1 MRMRNEMKTPICDF
15 VSAYAA
21 ADPLRLHM
29 PGHKGVPVLGAE
41 PLDITEVPGA
51 DVLYDAQGV
60 IAESESIAAGL
71 FGSGR
76 TLYACEGSSLAVRAM
91 LYLALLADGGGGARP
106 LVLAGRNA
114 HRSFL
119 SAAALL
125 DFDVEWLRPQPADSR
140 LTCRVTPDALDARLA
155 ALPRRPAAVYVTSPD
170 YLGHMVDVAGLSAV
184 CRRYGVPLLVDNA
197 HGAYLRFLP
206 ADAHPMTLGADMCCD
221 SAHKTLPVLTG
232 GAYLHISAS
241 APPLFAENAARA
253 MALFASTSPS
263 YLILQSLDRANA
275 YLVGGC
281 RARLAHCVR
290 RLDECRNRLRRK
302 GFALVGDEPLKLTVA
317 PKSYG
322 YTGGA
327 LAALLRAQ
335 GIVCEFADPDYLVLM
350 FTPALPASA
359 FDRLEAALTA
369 LPRRAPISETPPAVP
384 SPERVLTARQAML
397 AKTRLLPA
405 ERCLG
410 RILADFAV
418 SCPPAV
424 SIAVCGERLDEDAL
438 RAFRYY
444 GVRHCRVVD

>member
-1 MRMRNEMKTPICDF
+1 MKTPICDF
-15 VSAYAA
+15 VSAYVA

-51 DVLYDAQGV
+51 DVLYDARGV
-60 IAESESIAAGL
+60 IAESEGIAAGL

-275 YLVGGC
+275 YLAGGC

-290 RLDECRNRLRRK
+290 RLDECRNRLRRQ
-302 GFALVGDEPLKLTVA
+302 GFTLVGDEPLKLTVA

-327 LAALLRAQ
+327 LEALLRAQ

-405 ERCLG
+405 EHCLG
-410 RILADFAV
+410 RVLADFAV

-424 SIAVCGERLDEDAL
+424 PIAVCGERLDEDTL

>member
-1 MRMRNEMKTPICDF
+1 
-15 VSAYAA
+15 
-21 ADPLRLHM
+21 
-29 PGHKGVPVLGAE
+29 
-41 PLDITEVPGA
+41 
-51 DVLYDAQGV
+51 
-60 IAESESIAAGL
+60 
-71 FGSGR
+71 
-76 TLYACEGSSLAVRAM
+76 
-91 LYLALLADGGGGARP
+91 
-106 LVLAGRNA
+106 
-114 HRSFL
+114 
-119 SAAALL
+119 
-125 DFDVEWLRPQPADSR
+125 
-140 LTCRVTPDALDARLA
+140 
-155 ALPRRPAAVYVTSPD
+155 
-170 YLGHMVDVAGLSAV
+170 MVDVAGLSAV

-241 APPLFAENAARA
+241 APPLFAENATRA

-275 YLVGGC
+275 YLADGC

-290 RLDECRNRLRRK
+290 RLDECRNRLRRQ
-302 GFALVGDEPLKLTVA
+302 GFTLVGDEPLKLTVA

-369 LPRRAPISETPPAVP
+369 LPRRAPVSETPPAVP

-424 SIAVCGERLDEDAL
+424 PIAVCGERLDEDAL

>member
-1 MRMRNEMKTPICDF
+1 
-15 VSAYAA
+15 
-21 ADPLRLHM
+21 
-29 PGHKGVPVLGAE
+29 
-41 PLDITEVPGA
+41 
-51 DVLYDAQGV
+51 
-60 IAESESIAAGL
+60 
-71 FGSGR
+71 
-76 TLYACEGSSLAVRAM
+76 M

-125 DFDVEWLRPQPADSR
+125 DFDVEWLRPQPADNR
-140 LTCRVTPDALDARLA
+140 LTCRVPPDALDARLA
-155 ALPRRPAAVYVTSPD
+155 ALPHRPAAVYVTSPD

-263 YLILQSLDRANA
+263 YLILQSSTAPTRIAD
-275 YLVGGC
+275 GC
-281 RARLAHCVR
+281 RAVWRTVSAVWTNAAIGCAGGLYPR
-290 RLDECRNRLRRK
+290 R
-302 GFALVGDEPLKLTVA
+302 DEPLKLTV

-335 GIVCEFADPDYLVLM
+335 GLSANSR
-350 FTPALPASA
+350 TPTTL
-359 FDRLEAALTA
+359 
-369 LPRRAPISETPPAVP
+369 
-384 SPERVLTARQAML
+384 
-397 AKTRLLPA
+397 
-405 ERCLG
+405 C
-410 RILADFAV
+410 
-418 SCPPAV
+418 
-424 SIAVCGERLDEDAL
+424 
-438 RAFRYY
+438 
-444 GVRHCRVVD
+444 

>member
-1 MRMRNEMKTPICDF
+1 MKTPICDF

-51 DVLYDAQGV
+51 DVLYDARGV
-60 IAESESIAAGL
+60 IAESEGIAAGL

-241 APPLFAENAARA
+241 APPLFPRRCAGSV
-253 MALFASTSPS
+253 FAPFPS
-263 YLILQSLDRANA
+263 CQAGESHIVQTLGISDPFRPKGELEAHHLVFIIACQMDDRFRETVDVLDRVVTAPHTAHLMAAVLDEVGIQRTARGHNHPVA
-275 YLVGGC
+275 VFERLHQLVFAVVAPPHDDSLVGRDTGIDHLVP
-281 RARLAHCVR
+281 ADHRLALGSHDIGSTADKILFQAR
-290 RLDECRNRLRRK
+290 
-302 GFALVGDEPLKLTVA
+302 FVA
-317 PKSYG
+317 
-322 YTGGA
+322 
-327 LAALLRAQ
+327 
-335 GIVCEFADPDYLVLM
+335 
-350 FTPALPASA
+350 
-359 FDRLEAALTA
+359 
-369 LPRRAPISETPPAVP
+369 
-384 SPERVLTARQAML
+384 
-397 AKTRLLPA
+397 
-405 ERCLG
+405 
-410 RILADFAV
+410 
-418 SCPPAV
+418 
-424 SIAVCGERLDEDAL
+424 
-438 RAFRYY
+438 
-444 GVRHCRVVD
+444 

>member
-1 MRMRNEMKTPICDF
+1 MKTPICDF

-60 IAESESIAAGL
+60 IAESEGIAAGL

-91 LYLALLADGGGGARP
+91 LYLALLADGGGGART

-263 YLILQSLDRANA
+263 YLILQSLDHANA
-275 YLVGGC
+275 YLADGC

-290 RLDECRNRLRRK
+290 RLDDCRNRLRRQ

-410 RILADFAV
+410 RVLADFAV

-424 SIAVCGERLDEDAL
+424 PIAVCGERLDEDAL

>member
-1 MRMRNEMKTPICDF
+1 MKTPICDF

-51 DVLYDAQGV
+51 DVLYDARGV
-60 IAESESIAAGL
+60 IAESEDIAAGL

-140 LTCRVTPDALDARLA
+140 LTCRVTPDALDARLT

-232 GAYLHISAS
+232 GAYLHISVS
-241 APPLFAENAARA
+241 APPLFVENASRA

-275 YLVGGC
+275 YLADGC
-281 RARLAHCVR
+281 RVRLAHCVR
-290 RLDECRNRLRRK
+290 RLDECRNRLCRQ
-302 GFALVGDEPLKLTVA
+302 GFTLVGDEPLKLTVA
-317 PKSYG
+317 PKFYG

-369 LPRRAPISETPPAVP
+369 LSRRAPVSETPPAVP

-397 AKTRLLPA
+397 AKTRLLPT

-410 RILADFAV
+410 RVLADFAV

-424 SIAVCGERLDEDAL
+424 PIAVCGERLDEDAL

>member
-1 MRMRNEMKTPICDF
+1 MKTPICDF
-15 VSAYAA
+15 VRNYAA
-21 ADPLRLHM
+21 SAPLRLHM
-29 PGHKGVPVLGAE
+29 PGHKGARFLGAE
-41 PLDITEVPGA
+41 PLDITEVSGA
-51 DVLYDAQGV
+51 DVLYAAQGV
-60 IAESESIAAGL
+60 IAESQRLAAGL
-71 FGSGR
+71 FGSAA
-76 TLYACEGSSLAVRAM
+76 TLYSCEGASLVVRAM

-206 ADAHPMTLGADMCCD
+206 ADAHPMTLGADMCRD

-275 YLVGGC
+275 YLAGGC

>member
-1 MRMRNEMKTPICDF
+1 
-15 VSAYAA
+15 
-21 ADPLRLHM
+21 
-29 PGHKGVPVLGAE
+29 
-41 PLDITEVPGA
+41 
-51 DVLYDAQGV
+51 
-60 IAESESIAAGL
+60 
-71 FGSGR
+71 
-76 TLYACEGSSLAVRAM
+76 M

-140 LTCRVTPDALDARLA
+140 LTCRVPPDALDARLA

-275 YLVGGC
+275 YLADGC

-290 RLDECRNRLRRK
+290 RLDECRNRLRRQ
-302 GFALVGDEPLKLTVA
+302 GFTLVGDEPLKLTVA

-369 LPRRAPISETPPAVP
+369 LPRRAPVSETPPAVP

-410 RILADFAV
+410 RVLADFAV

-424 SIAVCGERLDEDAL
+424 PIAVCGERLDEGAL

>member
-1 MRMRNEMKTPICDF
+1 
-15 VSAYAA
+15 
-21 ADPLRLHM
+21 M
-29 PGHKGVPVLGAE
+29 PH
-41 PLDITEVPGA
+41 
-51 DVLYDAQGV
+51 
-60 IAESESIAAGL
+60 
-71 FGSGR
+71 
-76 TLYACEGSSLAVRAM
+76 
-91 LYLALLADGGGGARP
+91 
-106 LVLAGRNA
+106 
-114 HRSFL
+114 
-119 SAAALL
+119 
-125 DFDVEWLRPQPADSR
+125 
-140 LTCRVTPDALDARLA
+140 
-155 ALPRRPAAVYVTSPD
+155 RPAAVYATSPD

-241 APPLFAENAARA
+241 APPLFAENASRA

-275 YLVGGC
+275 YLAGGC

-290 RLDECRNRLRRK
+290 RLDECRNRLRRQ

-369 LPRRAPISETPPAVP
+369 LPRRAPVSETPPAVP

-410 RILADFAV
+410 RVLADFAV

-424 SIAVCGERLDEDAL
+424 PIAVCGERLDEDAL

-444 GVRHCRVVD
+444 CGIRRSGWSTETRLERVFVFTMLFGSFYQNMSRRDAGTKHIGIRKPADALRMCRKHRAASRRVKYSQKFNLTVDIFGK

>member
-1 MRMRNEMKTPICDF
+1 MKTPICDF

-206 ADAHPMTLGADMCCD
+206 VDAHPMTLGADMCCD

-275 YLVGGC
+275 YLADGC

-384 SPERVLTARQAML
+384 SLERVLTARQAML

-410 RILADFAV
+410 RVLADFAV

-424 SIAVCGERLDEDAL
+424 PIAVCGERLDEDAL

>member
-1 MRMRNEMKTPICDF
+1 MKTPICDF
-15 VSAYAA
+15 VRNYAA
-21 ADPLRLHM
+21 SAPLRLHM
-29 PGHKGVPVLGAE
+29 PGHKGARFLGAE
-41 PLDITEVPGA
+41 PLDITEVSGA
-51 DVLYDAQGV
+51 DVLYAAQGV
-60 IAESESIAAGL
+60 IAESQRLAAGL
-71 FGSGR
+71 FGSAA
-76 TLYACEGSSLAVRAM
+76 TLYSCEGSSLAVRAM
-91 LYLALLADGGGGARP
+91 LYLALLAGEDAGARP

-125 DFDVEWLRPQPADSR
+125 DFDVDWLLPQEGESR
-140 LTCRVTPDALDARLA
+140 LACHVTPALLEARLS
-155 ALPRRPAAVYVTSPD
+155 ALPRRPAAVYVTGPD
-170 YLGHMVDVAGLSAV
+170 YLGHTVDIAALSAV
-184 CRRYGVPLLVDNA
+184 CRRFGVPLLVDNA

-206 ADAHPMTLGADMCCD
+206 VSAHPMTLGADMCCD

-232 GAYLHISAS
+232 GAYLHI
-241 APPLFAENAARA
+241 APHAPAAFAENAARA

-275 YLVGGC
+275 YLADGYPEAL
-281 RARLAHCVR
+281 ARCAE
-290 RLDECRNRLRRK
+290 RLDACKAALRRR
-302 GFALVGDEPLKLTVA
+302 GFPLVGDEPLKLTVA
-317 PKSYG
+317 PKAYG
-322 YTGGA
+322 YTGTV
-327 LAALLRAQ
+327 LAALLEEQ
-335 GIVCEFADPDYLVLM
+335 GIVCEFADPDYIVFM
-350 FTPALPASA
+350 FTPELPDDACG
-359 FDRLEAALTA
+359 RLESALA
-369 LPRRAPISETPPAVP
+369 SVERRPPVAEQPPAVGP
-384 SPERVLTARQAML
+384 LERVLTARQAML